1 MNKKIWKLCTL
12 TLPTD
17 SGIYEVRVAEK
28 GDPLS
33 CPITTTAI
41 FSADTETW
49 NLSREFCSHKVI
61 AWRCL

>member
-1 MNKKIWKLCTL
+1 MDKKIWKLCTL

-17 SGIYEVRVAEK
+17 SGKYEVRVAEK

-33 CPITTTAI
+33 CPITTTAN

-49 NLSREFCSHKVI
+49 NISCEFCSHKVI

>member
-1 MNKKIWKLCTL
+1 MDKKFWKLCTL
-12 TLPTD
+12 SLPTD
-17 SGIYEVRVAEK
+17 SGMYEVRVAEK

-33 CPITTTAI
+33 CPITTTAN

-49 NLSREFCSHKVI
+49 NISREFCSHEVI

>member
-33 CPITTTAI
+33 CPITTTAN

-49 NLSREFCSHKVI
+49 NISREFSSHKVI

>member
-1 MNKKIWKLCTL
+1 MDKKIWKLCTL

-17 SGIYEVRVAEK
+17 SGKYEVRVAEK

-33 CPITTTAI
+33 CPITTTAN

-49 NLSREFCSHKVI
+49 NISREFCSHEVI
-61 AWRCL
+61 AWR